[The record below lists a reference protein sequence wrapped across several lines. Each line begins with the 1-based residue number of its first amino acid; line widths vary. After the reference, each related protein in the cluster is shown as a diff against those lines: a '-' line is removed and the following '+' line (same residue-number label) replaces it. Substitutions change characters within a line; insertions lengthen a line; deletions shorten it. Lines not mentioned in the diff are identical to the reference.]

1 MTAAHRKSNS
11 GAIEGQEFDR
21 RMAAYLGG
29 VMGRR
34 VDRRTLL
41 GGAAAATV
49 AVAAARQA
57 PTARAALN
65 MQGTSTFTFG
75 LDGDV
80 HGLEP
85 AFAYDS
91 ATLPVVSQ
99 ISEGLLAFDVE
110 GALQPLLAERWE
122 QPDPLTYVY
131 HLREG
136 VTFHDGTTMTSAD
149 VLASIAR
156 VRDPEIASPVAW
168 MYDAVD
174 TVAAPDDLT
183 VTITL
188 NEPSA
193 LFRYVPAVSAGYV
206 VSQAAIEQNG
216 MELTRNPVGTGPY
229 RFVRWDAGS
238 QVVLEKHA
246 DYWQAGKPYFD
257 QVVFKVVPEGTTR
270 TAGLKTGE
278 LDAVAIIPADQI
290 ASVTGLANVTMQE
303 VVSFGVY
310 TIAMRTDQPPFD
322 DAKVRAA
329 VSHALDV
336 GTAVATMVGDG
347 GVVASA
353 TTVPPNMPGSAAAEL
368 TPIPFDL
375 ARARELLA
383 ESEHPEGF
391 ATTLL
396 TGPLEEWVAISV
408 YAQEALRELGIELT
422 VEKQTWEEVVGV
434 YQSGEYEG
442 MIFFGW
448 LSDFPDASGM
458 LLPIFHSRN
467 VPPQPNI
474 AYYHNPEVDA
484 LLDASESELDAE
496 ARQGMLVEAQELIA
510 ADMPVVWIEYPKQFW
525 AMNAAI
531 TGYELSPLWAWEC
544 FTRDLLPA

>member
-1 MTAAHRKSNS
+1 
-11 GAIEGQEFDR
+11 
-21 RMAAYLGG
+21 
-29 VMGRR
+29 
-34 VDRRTLL
+34 
-41 GGAAAATV
+41 
-49 AVAAARQA
+49 
-57 PTARAALN
+57 
-65 MQGTSTFTFG
+65 
-75 LDGDV
+75 
-80 HGLEP
+80 
-85 AFAYDS
+85 
-91 ATLPVVSQ
+91 
-99 ISEGLLAFDVE
+99 
-110 GALQPLLAERWE
+110 
-122 QPDPLTYVY
+122 
-131 HLREG
+131 
-136 VTFHDGTTMTSAD
+136 
-149 VLASIAR
+149 
-156 VRDPEIASPVAW
+156 
-168 MYDAVD
+168 
-174 TVAAPDDLT
+174 
-183 VTITL
+183 
-188 NEPSA
+188 
-193 LFRYVPAVSAGYV
+193 
-206 VSQAAIEQNG
+206 
-216 MELTRNPVGTGPY
+216 
-229 RFVRWDAGS
+229 
-238 QVVLEKHA
+238 
-246 DYWQAGKPYFD
+246 
-257 QVVFKVVPEGTTR
+257 
-270 TAGLKTGE
+270 
-278 LDAVAIIPADQI
+278 
-290 ASVTGLANVTMQE
+290 MQE